1 MAQGPMR
8 GAALAAVLAAVT
20 CERARDCPRMLAVFT
35 GPSRHGPEPAG
46 MSRPAAERTAGRR
59 LPAPSGPSAV
69 PQPSRNASGF
79 KAKRMRAASDVGCT
93 V

>member
-46 MSRPAAERTAGRR
+46 MSGPAAERTAGRR

-69 PQPSRNASGF
+69 PQPHPGPAADRYV
-79 KAKRMRAASDVGCT
+79 KEECVMRVNWS
-93 V
+93 